1 MRIARFGTANE
12 FGDWITAL
20 HTFSYCH
27 ALDCV
32 VRRTASPAVVRGVF
46 HGAMSVYLDRF
57 LNIPPAA
64 LPGERRSLDDEP
76 RDAAELLKRFLD
88 LLDQRHE
95 VEAAARAVARYLRL
109 EHPIGPLLDT
119 LTLAAVREDAD
130 FHVFQMLEAAAR
142 QYERW
147 PDCPEREHFLVAAAR
162 FLAAHS
168 PTQRTQYQTARVALR
183 LHRGED
189 LYEEADEPGAKAAT

>member
-1 MRIARFGTANE
+1 M
-12 FGDWITAL
+12 
-20 HTFSYCH
+20 
-27 ALDCV
+27 
-32 VRRTASPAVVRGVF
+32 
-46 HGAMSVYLDRF
+46 
-57 LNIPPAA
+57 
-64 LPGERRSLDDEP
+64 
-76 RDAAELLKRFLD
+76 
-88 LLDQRHE
+88 LDQRHE

-142 QYERW
+142 QYQRW